1 MAILELLGVISVGWL
16 WVATP
21 FLMGIG
27 ISLGIFV
34 IAALFWLVALIAAAI
49 LK

>member
-1 MAILELLGVISVGWL
+1 MNLIALGFWLSAGMAILELLGVISVGWL

-27 ISLGIFV
+27 ISLGIS
-34 IAALFWLVALIAAAI
+34 
-49 LK
+49 